1 MLRVLPTV
9 MKHYV
14 IQVLSDVNT
23 AMLVPLIR
31 KYGIEFRKPLVYD
44 RIREELRTFCA
55 QHTIDEVYN
64 SKFLSIVAAVKE
76 NVEKSIE
83 RLGKDSIKI
92 LNLVIPKPVIPSDI
106 ASNYKLVRTSFLS
119 VLSVTLNA
127 VLITLVLFLPQVKV
141 QWTSQLVASQQQKTE
156 KIKKETESIKA
167 VLDAE
172 REKKVLKIDIEK
184 EVLRK
189 EGEKNLSSLQV
200 S

>member
-127 VLITLVLFLPQVKV
+127 VLIILVLFLPQVKV